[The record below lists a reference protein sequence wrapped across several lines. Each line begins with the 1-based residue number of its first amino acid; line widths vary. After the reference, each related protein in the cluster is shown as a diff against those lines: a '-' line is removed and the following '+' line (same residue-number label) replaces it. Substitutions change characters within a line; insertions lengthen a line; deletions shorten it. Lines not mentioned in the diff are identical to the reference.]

1 MTHWTP
7 TTVALKSRC
16 SAGKAT
22 FTTVPSMKARLE
34 PRIVAAST
42 HLPDDLGHGLVESP
56 DRITPSSQGSR
67 INVVIVDCAARQ
79 DHSCATMNSRRVP
92 FISDISGKKK

>member
-42 HLPDDLGHGLVESP
+42 HLPDDFGHGLVESP
-56 DRITPSSQGSR
+56 DRITPSSHGSR
-67 INVVIVDCAARQ
+67 INVVIVDYAARQ
-79 DHSCATMNSRRVP
+79 SILAQPRTRAAFLLSATFHS
-92 FISDISGKKK
+92 